1 MFLHI
6 INVNY
11 IEDYKIAVSFNDG
24 RSGTADMRDALN
36 GPVFKDLR
44 KLSVFSQLRLDPL
57 LATIVWPNG
66 ADFAPEFIYFK
77 AFQNSP
83 ELQKKFKEW
92 GYIA

>member
-6 INVNY
+6 TNANY
-11 IEDYKIAVSFNDG
+11 IEDYKISVTFNDG
-24 RSGTADMRDALN
+24 RSGIADMRDALN
-36 GPVFKDLR
+36 GSVFKDLR
-44 KLSVFSQLRLDPL
+44 KLSVFAQLRLDPL

-77 AFQNSP
+77 AFQDSP
-83 ELQKKFKEW
+83 ELQEKFKEW